1 MFGIYWRAR
10 VVSKTVFRLN
20 LTVFLLNNK
29 LCVLIFSDFFCH
41 GLSKSCGCINTEITI
56 ERSTT
61 HGETKTRLYSIWR
74 GIKRRCYEP
83 QNISYKYYGGKG
95 IRMCDEWRNSYEMF
109 RDWAILN
116 GYDDSLTIDRIDNS
130 KGYYPENCRWATYL
144 QQENNRASN
153 HKVVYNEVTL
163 NVSEW
168 CRITGI
174 PKTTLLRYI
183 SKYGDKKA
191 VEIALTK
198 YTAKRVEEQCVI
210 R

>member
-1 MFGIYWRAR
+1 M
-10 VVSKTVFRLN
+10 
-20 LTVFLLNNK
+20 
-29 LCVLIFSDFFCH
+29 
-41 GLSKSCGCINTEITI
+41 
-56 ERSTT
+56 
-61 HGETKTRLYSIWR
+61 
-74 GIKRRCYEP
+74 
-83 QNISYKYYGGKG
+83 
-95 IRMCDEWRNSYEMF
+95 
-109 RDWAILN
+109 
-116 GYDDSLTIDRIDNS
+116 
-130 KGYYPENCRWATYL
+130 